1 MSMLDHVPE
10 QRILKGAPATLTT
23 TLYDADGEVDQSID
37 SGVTVTI
44 TRLDGTAI
52 ATAQATTT
60 ASNGV
65 VTYTLTAAQ
74 TGSTLDVLT
83 AAWTHNSVV
92 RATTYHEIVG
102 AHYFPPSRL
111 LKVPGI
117 SKALTT
123 GPGDQTSTAL
133 IAARTWIETLIEWA
147 TGVAWV
153 PRTALDYLDSP
164 GGPSLLLRHVKPRVL
179 TSVTIDDVAE
189 TASDYVL
196 DEIGAIRLTEGGNL
210 KASKPREFVVR
221 YSHGFDSPPRD
232 LVEAAV
238 VAAADRLF
246 TDRTSLI
253 SSRATSYTDGA
264 GTVTNLAALN
274 PDNPTGIR
282 EVDRAIRS
290 YNHRRPGIA

>member
-10 QRILKGAPATLTT
+10 QRILKGAPATLST
-23 TLYDADGEVDQSID
+23 TLYDADGEIDYSLD

-44 TRLDGTAI
+44 TRLDGTAL
-52 ATAQATTT
+52 ATAQAATCTDG
-60 ASNGV
+60 AA
-65 VTYTLTAAQ
+65 TYSLTAAQ
-74 TGSTLDVLT
+74 TGSTLDILT

-102 AHYFPPSRL
+102 GHYFAPSRL
-111 LKVPGI
+111 LQMPGI

-123 GPGDQTSTAL
+123 GPGDQTSAAL
-133 IAARTWIETLIEWA
+133 IAVRTWVETMIEWA

-153 PRTALDYLDSP
+153 PRTALDYLDSC
-164 GGPSLLLRHVKPRVL
+164 GGREILLRHVKPRTL
-179 TSVTIDDVAE
+179 TSITIDDVAA
-189 TASDYVL
+189 TVSDYVA
-196 DEIGAIRLTEGGNL
+196 DEWGTLRRADGGSLTS
-210 KASKPREFVVR
+210 SKPREFVVR
-221 YSHGFDSPPRD
+221 YSHGFDAPPAD
-232 LVEAAV
+232 LVDAAL

-246 TDRTSLI
+246 SERTSLI

-264 GTVTNLAALN
+264 GTVTNLARLD